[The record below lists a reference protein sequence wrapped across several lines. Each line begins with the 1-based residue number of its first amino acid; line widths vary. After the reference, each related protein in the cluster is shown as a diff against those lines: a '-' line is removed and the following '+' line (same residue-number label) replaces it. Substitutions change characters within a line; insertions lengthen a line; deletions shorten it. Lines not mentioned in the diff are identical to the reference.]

1 MATGPASGDRTSDHP
16 IGSIGEPARGDPMSA
31 APESPLNQLDR
42 FAALTDDEIALI
54 ADHGTP
60 VTIPADWSLIWE
72 KTPADKAYIILEG
85 EVSVRRGGEEI
96 ARLGPGDTVGE
107 SAIVAHRLRSAS
119 VVSLTP
125 LRVLH
130 FTSETVQELIDTV
143 PSFKTALEQTTADR
157 LGS

>member
-1 MATGPASGDRTSDHP
+1 MTDPSASQ
-16 IGSIGEPARGDPMSA
+16 
-31 APESPLNQLDR
+31 LNQLDR
-42 FAALTDDEIALI
+42 FAALTDEEIQII

-85 EVSVRRGGEEI
+85 EVSVRIAGEEV

-107 SAIVAHRLRSAS
+107 IAIVAHRLRSAS

-125 LRVLH
+125 LKVLH
-130 FTSETVQELIDTV
+130 FTSEAVRELIDTV
-143 PSFKTALEQTTADR
+143 PTFRTALEQTTADR
-157 LGS
+157 LGK